1 MAGYPEADSGA
12 VRNGSQVSYISQDS
26 SVIPEFL
33 GQKYGNCA
41 KRLDLSFNQLR
52 YVLFSSISYCLTI
65 TVVGCDACERSLHG
79 LEKFEILE
87 ELILDNNL
95 LSNELRLPSLPH
107 LHTLTLNKNQ
117 ISDLED
123 LLQHLTEVT
132 PNLQYLSL
140 LGNQAC
146 PNELVSLDKDEDDYQ
161 RYRYFVL
168 HKLTCL
174 KFLDTRQV
182 TKRELEEAV
191 ARGTFMKVMKPVDV
205 EESNDVVSQSPEMPY
220 SPLPS
225 ASRDLT
231 KHRGVL
237 GKCRYVYYGKQSEGN
252 RFIRDDQL

>member
-1 MAGYPEADSGA
+1 M
-12 VRNGSQVSYISQDS
+12 
-26 SVIPEFL
+26 
-33 GQKYGNCA
+33 
-41 KRLDLSFNQLR
+41 
-52 YVLFSSISYCLTI
+52 
-65 TVVGCDACERSLHG
+65 
-79 LEKFEILE
+79 
-87 ELILDNNL
+87 
-95 LSNELRLPSLPH
+95 
-107 LHTLTLNKNQ
+107 
-117 ISDLED
+117 
-123 LLQHLTEVT
+123 EVT

-168 HKLTCL
+168 HKLTSL

-191 ARGTFMKVMKPVDV
+191 ARGTFMKVMKPADV
-205 EESNDVVSQSPEMPY
+205 EESNDAVSQSPEMPY

-225 ASRDLT
+225 GARDLT